1 MNNQTFGD
9 FICLMTYNNVLGR
22 WVTSHR
28 TYIYVLSRQGSNE
41 SHNNEQ
47 KMPSILTGIII
58 IHNNNTVNRWVLV
71 ERMFFSL
78 RTMHFFLTCG
88 TNRKTNNKQHLKLLQ
103 VVHKYRYTNVTLCQ
117 REDFT
122 HTLSSIPYSVKIT
135 RLSEQFDKLHMWII
149 VVRIALHLK
158 KQSQM

>member
-1 MNNQTFGD
+1 MSFSWEDVLQ
-9 FICLMTYNNVLGR
+9 LAYNA
-22 WVTSHR
+22 
-28 TYIYVLSRQGSNE
+28 
-41 SHNNEQ
+41 
-47 KMPSILTGIII
+47 
-58 IHNNNTVNRWVLV
+58 
-71 ERMFFSL
+71 
-78 RTMHFFLTCG
+78 FFLTCG
-88 TNRKTNNKQHLKLLQ
+88 TNSKTNNKQHLQLLQ

-117 REDFT
+117 REDFA